1 MLSLVS
7 RENFTQWLGEEFSV
21 GSIAVWGVARSD
33 VAGSKPDMRCR
44 LFASIG
50 TFETHFVE
58 WGGVREGGEVF
69 PLTRVG
75 LEARQFLNVSTN
87 ESIAIALE

>member
-1 MLSLVS
+1 
-7 RENFTQWLGEEFSV
+7 
-21 GSIAVWGVARSD
+21 
-33 VAGSKPDMRCR
+33 MRCR